1 MRWVRAVISIIGMGG
16 VTIGFFLKMVSPE
29 AYLGLVTLAITWW
42 YRSRDSEK
50 EKENKK

>member
-1 MRWVRAVISIIGMGG
+1 MRWVRAFISIIGMAG

-42 YRSRDSEK
+42 FKSRDEEK
-50 EKENKK
+50 QNHG